1 LQNLK
6 QHPTESAED
15 ALNLLLLGD
24 MNREVCK
31 TPKNDESTRSH
42 CIFIIKLETSKP
54 GSDIKSQATIH
65 LVDLSG
71 SERIKQTG
79 VEGKLEK
86 EAIHINLGL
95 HYLERVI
102 VELNKKARG

>member
-1 LQNLK
+1 MNFLY
-6 QHPTESAED
+6 
-15 ALNLLLLGD
+15 LGD
-24 MNREVCK
+24 TTRVVCK

-42 CIFIIKLETSKP
+42 CIFIINIESMKP
-54 GSDIKSQATIH
+54 GSDIKTNATIH

-79 VEGKLEK
+79 VTGKLEE
-86 EAIHINLGL
+86 EAIAINLGL